1 MPFRFLPC
9 LVAGLAYYIAI
20 KKAPDRVPMLKSMYD
35 EEFQRAASE
44 DAERTALRLVPSY
57 SSLRI

>member
-1 MPFRFLPC
+1 M
-9 LVAGLAYYIAI
+9 AGLAYFLAI
-20 KKAPDRVPMLKSMYD
+20 KKAPDRIPMLKGMYD

-44 DAERTALRLVPSY
+44 DAERTGLRLVPSY

>member
-1 MPFRFLPC
+1 
-9 LVAGLAYYIAI
+9 VAGLAYFLAI
-20 KKAPDRVPMLKSMYD
+20 KKAPDRIPMLKGMYD

-44 DAERTALRLVPSY
+44 DAERTGLRLVPSY